1 MDSQATNAGH
11 PPPLSEP
18 NRSSHP
24 LRGDYSG
31 IGLDYSVEQ
40 PFDHYTP
47 AEHDRWRRLYSHQVE
62 LMPRYAVKE
71 FVASV
76 ERLDVAGGI
85 PDFRRINEQLV
96 RLTGFRIVAVP
107 GLISDEKFFEHLANR
122 RFPIT
127 WWIRE
132 ESELDYLKEPDVF
145 HDFFGH
151 VPLLA
156 HPVFADYMVEYG
168 RAGPGAARM
177 NAIPLLS
184 RLYWYTIEFG
194 LIDTPE
200 GLRAFGAGIL
210 SSKGETIYSVD
221 SDIPNRIR
229 FNLERV
235 LNTEFRIDAY
245 QETYFV
251 IDSFE
256 QMFAETQK
264 PFGPFYARLQRRT
277 SYAANA
283 ILSGDSVIHR
293 GTNAHA

>member
-1 MDSQATNAGH
+1 MDSQATKAGNL
-11 PPPLSEP
+11 PSGDS
-18 NRSSHP
+18 RSSHE
-24 LRGDYSG
+24 LRGDYSA

-40 PFDHYTP
+40 PFEHYTDV
-47 AEHDRWRRLYSHQVE
+47 EHDRWRRLYARQME
-62 LMPRYAVKE
+62 LMPRYAAKE
-71 FVASV
+71 FVANI

-85 PDFRRINEQLV
+85 PDFQRINKMLGA
-96 RLTGFRIVAVP
+96 LTGFTVIAVP
-107 GLISDEKFFEHLANR
+107 GLIPDEKFFEHLANR

-132 ESELDYLKEPDVF
+132 ESELDYLEEPDVF

-168 RAGPGAARM
+168 KAGPNAARM

-194 LIDTPE
+194 LIDTSE

-210 SSKGETIYSVD
+210 SSKGETIYSID

-229 FNLERV
+229 FDLERV
-235 LNTEFRIDAY
+235 LGTEFRIDAY

-256 QMFAETQK
+256 QMFTETHK
-264 PFGPFYARLQRRT
+264 PFAPLYARLLQQAPH
-277 SYAANA
+277 AANA
-283 ILSGDSVIHR
+283 VLSGDSVIHR
-293 GTNAHA
+293 GTGARA

>member
-1 MDSQATNAGH
+1 MDSQATKAGNL
-11 PPPLSEP
+11 PSGDS
-18 NRSSHP
+18 RSSHE
-24 LRGDYSG
+24 LRGDYSA

-40 PFDHYTP
+40 PFDHYTDV
-47 AEHDRWRRLYSHQVE
+47 EHDRWRRLYQHQMALV
-62 LMPRYAVKE
+62 PRYAVKE
-71 FVASV
+71 FVASI
-76 ERLDVAGGI
+76 ERLSVAGGI
-85 PDFRRINEQLV
+85 PDFRRINESLG
-96 RLTGFRIVAVP
+96 RLTGFKIIAVP
-107 GLISDEKFFEHLANR
+107 GLIPDEKFFEHLANR

-132 ESELDYLKEPDVF
+132 ESELDYLEEPDVF

-168 RAGPGAARM
+168 KAGPGAARM

-194 LIDTPE
+194 LIDTSE

-210 SSKGETIYSVD
+210 SSKGETIYSID
-221 SDIPNRIR
+221 SDVPNRIR
-229 FNLERV
+229 FDLERV
-235 LNTEFRIDAY
+235 LSTEFRIDAY

-256 QMFAETQK
+256 QMFAETHK
-264 PFGPFYARLQRRT
+264 PFAPLYARLRERT
-277 SYAANA
+277 PYPANA
-283 ILSGDSVIHR
+283 ILSGDSVMHR
-293 GTNAHA
+293 GTGARG

>member
-1 MDSQATNAGH
+1 MDSQSTKSGDS
-11 PPPLSEP
+11 PKGGPS
-18 NRSSHP
+18 RSSHA
-24 LRGDYSG
+24 LRGDYSA
-31 IGLDYSVEQ
+31 IQPDYSVQQ
-40 PFDHYTP
+40 PIEHYTDV
-47 AEHDRWRRLYSHQVE
+47 EHDRWRRLYGRQME
-62 LMPRYAVKE
+62 LMPRYAAKE
-71 FVASV
+71 FLANI

-85 PDFRRINEQLV
+85 PDFRRINEKLKA
-96 RLTGFRIVAVP
+96 LTGFRIIAVP
-107 GLISDEKFFEHLANR
+107 GLIPDEKFFEHLANR

-132 ESELDYLKEPDVF
+132 ESELDYLEEPDVF

-168 RAGPGAARM
+168 KAGPGAARM

-194 LIDTPE
+194 LIDTAQ

-210 SSKGETIYSVD
+210 SSKGETIYAID
-221 SDIPNRIR
+221 SDIPNRIA
-229 FNLERV
+229 FDLERV
-235 LNTEFRIDAY
+235 LGTEFRIDAY

-256 QMFAETQK
+256 QMFAETHK
-264 PFGPFYARLQRRT
+264 PFAPLYARLQQQAPHT
-277 SYAANA
+277 ANA
-283 ILSGDSVIHR
+283 ILPGDSVIHR
-293 GTNAHA
+293 GTGAHA

>member
-1 MDSQATNAGH
+1 MDSQATNTGH
-11 PPPLSEP
+11 PPPEAS
-18 NRSSHP
+18 RSSHP
-24 LRGDYSG
+24 LRGDYSA
-31 IGLDYSVEQ
+31 IGPDYSVEQ
-40 PFDHYTP
+40 PFDHYSYVG
-47 AEHDRWRRLYSHQVE
+47 HDRWRRLYRRQME
-62 LMPRYAVKE
+62 LVPRYAVKE
-71 FVASV
+71 FVASI
-76 ERLDVAGGI
+76 ERLSVADGI
-85 PDFRRINEQLV
+85 PDFHRVNEQLA
-96 RLTGFRIVAVP
+96 RLTGFKIIAVP
-107 GLISDEKFFEHLANR
+107 GLIPDEKFFQHLANR

-132 ESELDYLKEPDVF
+132 ESELDYLEEPDVF

-168 RAGPGAARM
+168 RAGPAAARM

-194 LIDTPE
+194 LIQTTE

-210 SSKGETIYSVD
+210 SSKGETIYSID
-221 SDIPNRIR
+221 SDLPNRIR
-229 FNLERV
+229 FDLERV

-264 PFGPFYARLQRRT
+264 PFAPLYARLQGRT
-277 SYAANA
+277 PYPANA
-283 ILSGDSVIHR
+283 VLSSDSVIHR
-293 GTNAHA
+293 GTGAHT